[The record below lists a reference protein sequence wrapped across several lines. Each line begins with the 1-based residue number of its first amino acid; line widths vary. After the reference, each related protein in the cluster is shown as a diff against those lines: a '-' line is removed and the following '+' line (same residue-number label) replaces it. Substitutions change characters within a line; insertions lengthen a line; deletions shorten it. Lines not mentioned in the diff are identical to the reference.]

1 MIRPFKPID
10 EDTLID
16 IFQLNVPRYFDPK
29 EIEDFRQYLARHSD
43 TYLTIEHDG
52 KIVGGAGY
60 YINTIHHSGSI
71 TWIFFHPDVAGR
83 GLGKEV
89 VAYCM
94 KIFNA
99 DPGIKKL
106 VVTTSQLA
114 WKFFEK
120 CGYQLIRTEKD
131 YWGKGLD
138 LYLMERDNTPPEEG
152 ARDKRY

>member
-1 MIRPFKPID
+1 MIRPFTPAD
-10 EDTLID
+10 ENALIG
-16 IFQLNVPRYFDPK
+16 IFQLNVPQYFDPK
-29 EIEDFRQYLARHSD
+29 EIEDFREYLSRRSD
-43 TYLTIEHDG
+43 TYLTIEHNG
-52 KIVGGAGY
+52 RIAGGAGY
-60 YINTIHHSGSI
+60 DINTAHHSGSI
-71 TWIFFHPDVAGR
+71 TWIFFHPDAAGH

-99 DPGIKKL
+99 DPGIEKL

-138 LYLMERDNTPPEEG
+138 LYLMERDNTPLEG
-152 ARDKRY
+152 ESQG